1 MVAAGEPHG
10 AVHPYMEKTK
20 SGDRGRVK
28 EEAKNMGRD
37 GVGRSNMAWQQTAG
51 AGAGDWETGRL
62 SFFFALKTFDDRT
75 TTITTSNRS
84 WSL

>member
-1 MVAAGEPHG
+1 MWWRRVSHTALSIHTWR
-10 AVHPYMEKTK
+10 KTK

-62 SFFFALKTFDDRT
+62 SFFFWPKNF
-75 TTITTSNRS
+75 
-84 WSL
+84 